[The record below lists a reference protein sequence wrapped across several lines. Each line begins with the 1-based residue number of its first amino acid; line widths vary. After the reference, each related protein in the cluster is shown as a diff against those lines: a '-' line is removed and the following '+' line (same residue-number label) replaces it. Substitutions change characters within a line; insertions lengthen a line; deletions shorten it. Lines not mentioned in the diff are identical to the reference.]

1 MAEIAPSKEP
11 RGPLAARDTQPLP
24 AEARPKISNLVSAL
38 LSGRSSPEETL
49 ASAIL
54 ERVERELASVEERTD
69 RLMYRYG
76 L

>member
-11 RGPLAARDTQPLP
+11 VGPLAARDTKSSP
-24 AEARPKISNLVSAL
+24 AGVRPKITNLVRAL
-38 LSGRSSPEETL
+38 LGGRSSPEETL

-69 RLMYRYG
+69 RLMCHYG